1 LVFSNGSIAT
11 RSTAGPASAS
21 LFASAWLDAMAE
33 ESGSSPYPGK
43 DRPSASPSPNRTR
56 EGVRKRLN
64 LLLAEDNLPDALLVR
79 EAITA
84 EGLPVEFH
92 MATDGERTIEFIA
105 RAENDPDAPGPHVL
119 LLDLNLPK
127 LDGFEVLRRLRASN
141 KYKDVPVLIVSS
153 SDS

>member
-1 LVFSNGSIAT
+1 
-11 RSTAGPASAS
+11 
-21 LFASAWLDAMAE
+21 
-33 ESGSSPYPGK
+33 
-43 DRPSASPSPNRTR
+43 
-56 EGVRKRLN
+56 
-64 LLLAEDNLPDALLVR
+64 LLAEDNLPDALLVR

-153 SDS
+153 SDSQSDRSEAAKLGARYFRKPVTYEEFLKIGPFLRAFLRENGLL